1 MKVNKVEKIYPLSNM
16 QKGMLFHSINGTSS
30 NAYFE
35 QMVLDIKGYID
46 ETLFEESFNEIMKRH
61 EILRASFN
69 YKMDEPLHVIIKGR
83 KINFNY
89 EDISKNDSNYKAK
102 RIERY
107 LKEDQEKGFD
117 LTKETLMRIC
127 LMKTEGTSYK
137 LIWTFHHILLDGW
150 CVGIILEELF
160 TIYSNKLKGTK
171 HQLEDPRPY
180 SDYIKWLNNQD
191 TEEGL
196 EFWKN
201 YLKGYEEK
209 ATIPKLNNSSTS
221 EYKRGEKVIEFSE
234 ELTEKV
240 IQMAKRNNVTLN
252 TVVQSIWGLILAKYN
267 NTEDVV
273 FGTVVSGRDAL
284 VEGIEKMVG
293 LFINTIPTRIK
304 LESDNTFK
312 EVLKVSQEGA
322 IESNHYNYINLA
334 EVQIQSKLKN
344 NLLDHVLVFE
354 NYAVDKEALEDK
366 ESELGFEIVS
376 VTDEERS
383 NYSFSI
389 TVGIGRKLKLMLV
402 YDESVYENELIN
414 SIASHIKNVT
424 VQFAANDNKKL
435 SEIDLLSEAERN
447 TLIHSLNQTKCNY
460 PKDKLI
466 HQLFEEQVEKTPD
479 HVAVNFGDK
488 NLTYQD
494 LNDKSN
500 QVAEMLREKGVQS
513 DTIVGIIV
521 DRSFEMIIGI
531 MGILKSGAAY
541 LPIDPDTPIDRI
553 GYMLK
558 DSNAAMLLTK
568 NLFMEQFKFDLETI
582 NLDTVDLLRYSKENL
597 QPINYSSDA
606 AYIIY
611 TSGSTGIPK
620 GVIIPHYSAIRVV
633 KNTNY
638 IDIYDSDSI
647 LQLSNYSFDGSVFDI
662 YGALLNGARLVM
674 IDKDTVINLSKLSQ
688 VIRTENI
695 SIMFITTALFNTL
708 VDLELDCLENIRKIL
723 FGGERVS
730 VQHVQKALKRI
741 GKDKLVHVYGPTEST
756 VYATYYFI
764 NEATEI
770 IPIGKPLAN
779 TSAFIVDK
787 NYQLLPFGVPGEL
800 CISGD
805 GLSKGYLNNDE
816 LTVEKFVSNPFVPG
830 ERMYRTGDLVR
841 MLPDG
846 NIEFLDRIDHQ
857 VKIRGYRIE
866 LGEIENHLLKHDE
879 VKEAV
884 VIAKKDKD
892 DQPYLCAYF
901 TSDKPRVEL
910 IKEIRTILTKDL
922 PDYMIPAFFVQ
933 LEKLPLTT
941 NGKIDRKALPE
952 PDESSFTVD
961 YKAPTNKVEEKLLS
975 IWQDILGVKKVGI
988 NQHFFEVGGHSL
1000 KATTMISRIH
1010 KELKVE
1016 VPLRQIFQTPTI
1028 KGIGEFI
1035 TSTKE
1040 SIYSSIKKVE
1050 EKEYYPLSSAQRR
1063 LFILNQIEGSGVSY
1077 NMPFAMKIKGDF
1089 DVNQFEMAFRKLIE
1103 RHEALRTS
1111 FAMVDG
1117 EPVQKIEKNVDFKVA
1132 YRKADVDRA
1141 DDIINEFVRPFDL
1154 VKAPLL
1160 RVEILNLTED
1170 EHLIMLDMHHIISD
1184 GVSMGILTQDLTNLY
1199 EGKEL
1204 TPISLQY
1211 KDYSAWQKELYAKEE
1226 MKKQEAFWINV
1237 FQEEIPVL
1245 NLPTDF
1251 KRPLKQSVEGSQYS
1265 FELNSTLTEKLN
1277 RIAKENGV
1285 TMYMLLLA
1293 SYTTLLS
1300 KYSDQEDIVVGSP
1313 IAGRPHYD
1321 LKHIVG
1327 LFVNTLAMRNFPKG
1341 KKTFRDY
1348 LKEVKE
1354 NALKAYENQDYP
1366 FDELVEKLDIKRD
1379 MSRSALFD
1387 TMFILQNL
1395 EVSDDKINGLN
1406 FEAYDTKTNIAK
1418 FDLTLSAIET
1428 NNIIKFDLEYCTA
1441 LFKKETAE
1449 RISNHFISVLREI
1462 ANNPEVVLDQIE
1474 ILSKEEK
1481 QHLLSE
1487 FNQTQADYPKDTTI
1501 HQLFMEQAGRTPD
1514 RVAVVFEDQQLTYRE
1529 LNEQSNQVAR
1539 LLLEKGVQPDTIVG
1553 IMADRS
1559 LEMIVG
1565 MMGILKS
1572 GAAYLPID

>member
-35 QMVLDIKGYID
+35 QMVLDIEGYID

-89 EDISKNDSNYKAK
+89 EDISKKDSNYKAK

-117 LTKETLMRIC
+117 LTKETLMRIY

-201 YLKGYEEK
+201 YLKGYQEK

-273 FGTVVSGRDAL
+273 FGTVVSGRDAS

-312 EVLKVSQEGA
+312 ELLKVSQEGA

-354 NYAVDKEALEDK
+354 NYAVDKEVLEDK

-402 YDESVYENELIN
+402 YDESVYEKELIN

-662 YGALLNGARLVM
+662 FGALLNGARLVM

-764 NEATEI
+764 NDATEI

-787 NYQLLPFGVPGEL
+787 NNQLLPFGVPGEL

-866 LGEIENHLLKHDE
+866 LGEIENQLLKHDE

-910 IKEIRTILTKDL
+910 IKGIRTILTKDL

-941 NGKIDRKALPE
+941 NGKIDRKVLPE

-961 YKAPTNKVEEKLLS
+961 YTAPTNKVEEKLLS

-1313 IAGRPHYD
+1313 IAGRPHDD

-1474 ILSKEEK
+1474 
-1481 QHLLSE
+1481 
-1487 FNQTQADYPKDTTI
+1487 
-1501 HQLFMEQAGRTPD
+1501 
-1514 RVAVVFEDQQLTYRE
+1514 
-1529 LNEQSNQVAR
+1529 
-1539 LLLEKGVQPDTIVG
+1539 
-1553 IMADRS
+1553 
-1559 LEMIVG
+1559 
-1565 MMGILKS
+1565 
-1572 GAAYLPID
+1572 